1 MSFKPPCALCAL
13 RGYKSKGT
21 AKAAKP
27 AKKKRIPL
35 PLFKTF
41 ALSALPAVKP
51 ITAKHAKPAKVNKR
65 MCYQDVIQTPLR
77 SLRPLRLNKNS

>member
-1 MSFKPPCALCAL
+1 M
-13 RGYKSKGT
+13 GNT
-21 AKAAKP
+21 AKCRQLAGEMPAVKSITAKVAKP
-27 AKKKRIPL
+27 TKKKRIPL

-51 ITAKHAKPAKVNKR
+51 ITAKLAKTAKVNKR

-77 SLRPLRLNKNS
+77 SLRSLQLH